1 MAARYDWSLRFLC
14 ASSLRQGGATYVNE
28 EARDA
33 GPGAFNPMPNR
44 FELVALALPADC
56 PPESV
61 PAAVGRLIS
70 AAWPGMSRA
79 QLVDRA
85 RRLDMRA
92 SLRVQPGSEAIGPI
106 GPIGP
111 DGLTQ
116 FRLALTFAEGRFEL
130 VAHVRRVKRRR
141 AGARRQKPS
150 LPPARD
156 TRQQTLF

>member
-1 MAARYDWSLRFLC
+1 LRPVTSDYFREQARAA
-14 ASSLRQGGATYVNE
+14 
-28 EARDA
+28 
-33 GPGAFNPMPNR
+33 PPAFDPMPQR
-44 FELVALALPADC
+44 FELVALALPAGC

-61 PAAVGRLIS
+61 PPAVGRLIS

-92 SLRVQPGSEAIGPI
+92 SLRVQPG
-106 GPIGP
+106 IGP

-116 FRLALTFAEGRFEL
+116 FRLTLRFSDGCFEL
-130 VAHVRRVKRRR
+130 IAHVRRVIRRR
-141 AGARRQKPS
+141 TGARRRKPS

-156 TRQQTLF
+156 ARQQTLF

>member
-1 MAARYDWSLRFLC
+1 MTPDYFR
-14 ASSLRQGGATYVNE
+14 E
-28 EARDA
+28 EARA
-33 GPGAFNPMPNR
+33 APRAFDPMPQR

-61 PAAVGRLIS
+61 PPAVGRLIS

-79 QLVDRA
+79 QLADRA

-92 SLRVQPGSEAIGPI
+92 SLRVQPGFGPVGPI

-111 DGLTQ
+111 NGLTQ
-116 FRLALTFAEGRFEL
+116 FRLALTFADGRFEL

-156 TRQQTLF
+156 IRQQTLF

>member
-1 MAARYDWSLRFLC
+1 
-14 ASSLRQGGATYVNE
+14 
-28 EARDA
+28 
-33 GPGAFNPMPNR
+33 
-44 FELVALALPADC
+44 
-56 PPESV
+56 
-61 PAAVGRLIS
+61 
-70 AAWPGMSRA
+70 MSRA

-92 SLRVQPGSEAIGPI
+92 SLRVQPGR

-116 FRLALTFAEGRFEL
+116 FKLALTFANGRFEL

-141 AGARRQKPS
+141 SGANRQKPS

-156 TRQQTLF
+156 TRQNPFLSFPEPSNNAGRHPGVTAGKALR

>member
-1 MAARYDWSLRFLC
+1 MAY
-14 ASSLRQGGATYVNE
+14 
-28 EARDA
+28 
-33 GPGAFNPMPNR
+33 R
-44 FELVALALPADC
+44 FEIVTLALPADC

-61 PAAVGRLIS
+61 PSVVSRLIA

-92 SLRVQPGSEAIGPI
+92 SLRVQPG
-106 GPIGP
+106 IGP

-116 FRLALTFAEGRFEL
+116 FRLALSFADERFEL
-130 VAHVRRVKRRR
+130 IAHVRRAIRRR
-141 AGARRQKPS
+141 TGARRLKPS

-156 TRQQTLF
+156 IRQQSLF

>member
-1 MAARYDWSLRFLC
+1 MRLKPHSRPATTDHSAPLCVALHPVTYDYFR
-14 ASSLRQGGATYVNE
+14 E
-28 EARDA
+28 EARA
-33 GPGAFNPMPNR
+33 APRAFDPMPNR

-79 QLVDRA
+79 QLMDRA

-92 SLRVQPGSEAIGPI
+92 SLRVQPGS

-116 FRLALTFAEGRFEL
+116 FRLALTFADERFEL
-130 VAHVRRVKRRR
+130 VAHVRRIKRRR
-141 AGARRQKPS
+141 PGARRQKPS